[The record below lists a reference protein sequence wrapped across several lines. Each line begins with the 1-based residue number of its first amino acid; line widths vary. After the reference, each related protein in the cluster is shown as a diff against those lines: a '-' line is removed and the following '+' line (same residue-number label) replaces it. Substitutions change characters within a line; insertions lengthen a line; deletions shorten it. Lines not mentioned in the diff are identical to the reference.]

1 MVTEPLAAL
10 PPLSLPF
17 RAAVDEAAA
26 AAGSMFWEAM
36 SADVTVTA
44 GETNGWSVRQTG
56 KQRDKDTGSQTAG
69 TLLLLQQ
76 LNVSGTADQYFPANP
91 TPSDS
96 NTVTAL
102 SYPVKSVD

>member
-1 MVTEPLAAL
+1 MDTEPLAAL

-44 GETNGWSVRQTG
+44 KETGRGSVAKTPAP
-56 KQRDKDTGSQTAG
+56 DTQTAD
-69 TLLLLQQ
+69 TISLR
-76 LNVSGTADQYFPANP
+76 PA
-91 TPSDS
+91 
-96 NTVTAL
+96 AEC
-102 SYPVKSVD
+102 

>member
-1 MVTEPLAAL
+1 MDTEPLVAL

-44 GETNGWSVRQTG
+44 KETG
-56 KQRDKDTGSQTAG
+56 KSSVAKTPTHRLR
-69 TLLLLQQ
+69 TL
-76 LNVSGTADQYFPANP
+76 
-91 TPSDS
+91 
-96 NTVTAL
+96 
-102 SYPVKSVD
+102 

>member
-56 KQRDKDTGSQTAG
+56 K
-69 TLLLLQQ
+69 
-76 LNVSGTADQYFPANP
+76 
-91 TPSDS
+91 
-96 NTVTAL
+96 
-102 SYPVKSVD
+102 